1 MLLLRSLCAVFLM
14 AGSVHAQTIES
25 PQQGTAEVAPRKTP
39 APFPKFQSKTVRPPK
54 PGTNKRILIQIEP
67 KPDVAPKADVGGSEQ
82 VQLPQPAKFASFW
95 QEVSPKLDNSGP
107 GRLEPALLAVQKQ
120 SGLAAPRLQALDDLS
135 KAHGIPI
142 LVETVNTQV
151 SPALVLAVM
160 MVESAGRADALSSAG
175 AQGLMQLMPDT
186 AARFGVKDA
195 FDPAQNVAGGVRY
208 LDWLME
214 KFEGDPILVLA
225 AYNAGAGSIRDHK
238 GVPPYPETRDYVPK
252 VLAAFRV
259 ARGLCKTPPQ
269 LISDGCVFHALK

>member
-1 MLLLRSLCAVFLM
+1 MTLFRSFCALFLM
-14 AGSVHAQTIES
+14 AGFVQAQTLTPS
-25 PQQGTAEVAPRKTP
+25 DGGVAEIAPRKTP
-39 APFPKFQSKTVRPPK
+39 APFPKFESKTVRPPK
-54 PGTNKRILIQIEP
+54 PGATKRILIQIEP
-67 KPDVAPKADVGGSEQ
+67 EAEPVAVATSTT
-82 VQLPQPAKFASFW
+82 PQIPQAARFAGFW
-95 QEVSPKLDNSGP
+95 QEISPDLDQSGP

-120 SGLAAPRLQALDDLS
+120 PGLAAPRLQALDDLS

-142 LVETVNTQV
+142 LVETVNTRV

-160 MVESAGRADALSSAG
+160 MVESAGRADVVSSAG

-186 AARFGVKDA
+186 ADRFGVQDA
-195 FDPAQNVAGGVRY
+195 FDPAQNVAGGVKY

-225 AYNAGAGSIRDHK
+225 AYNAGAGSIRDHE

-252 VLAAFRV
+252 VLAAFSV

-269 LISDGCVFHALK
+269 LISDGCVFHSLK